1 MKTDGPDEENL
12 TTFDEATGTVI
23 VGSTVVTDWTDEL
36 LEDARERD
44 AERAA
49 VYLATVHPAMA
60 SARFSWEEREE
71 AQRRRSAE
79 LKRRILELER
89 SKEGAN
95 RLRTGEG
102 ATVTDGAETL
112 DEDSGTVTSESE
124 VIPEDV
130 SGTVEVLSA
139 LDDDGKN
146 DGGNGNSSIA
156 AVDTSSSGDTD
167 GNGNTSCGN
176 GTDKELQL
184 SRRAPGSD
192 ELVKHPNGKGKKND
206 G

>member
-1 MKTDGPDEENL
+1 MKLDGPDEENL

-23 VGSTVVTDWTDEL
+23 VGSAVVTDWTDEL
-36 LEDARERD
+36 LEDAKERD
-44 AERAA
+44 EERAA

-89 SKEGAN
+89 SGEGAN

-102 ATVTDGAETL
+102 ATVTDEAKVL
-112 DEDSGTVTSESE
+112 DEDSGTVTVENEVTSEYE
-124 VIPEDV
+124 N
-130 SGTVEVLSA
+130 GTVEVLSGTEN
-139 LDDDGKN
+139 DSKN
-146 DGGNGNSSIA
+146 DGRYGNSSVA
-156 AVDTSSSGDTD
+156 AVDTSS
-167 GNGNTSCGN
+167 
-176 GTDKELQL
+176 
-184 SRRAPGSD
+184 GSD
-192 ELVKHPNGKGKKND
+192 ELVKHPNRKGKKND